1 MQPIRAR
8 WSPAFVPV
16 VWASLWALLGAAACT
31 AMIPL
36 EPSLLEEGMMLHVA
50 QRLVAGERL
59 FRDIASYTGP
69 LPFELLAGLF
79 RLFGQEIAVGRIAV
93 VVLHASACASV
104 YGLARRAGAGPLAHA
119 AAACLAAAPVLL
131 FPLYSIYF
139 YATLALHLSLIA
151 AWAALLGTRS
161 VAWAALAGVLVAC
174 VALCKQTLGLLL
186 APALLA
192 ALVAGSA
199 PRRRAHQG
207 LSMLLGAACVALL
220 VLTLYGVR
228 RDLGVLVHSLVVMP
242 LSLGETF
249 KMPSVNFWPP
259 GELAPEVRALQSF
272 YVPHLYN
279 ILARQIRELGTP
291 VILATQLLYALPF
304 VALAATAL
312 RRVAGPLTAATW
324 AHTAA
329 LVALMANLFPRPDWG
344 HLVFA
349 LPPAAAQLCLL
360 WSGAAAGAA
369 GRRARRVFAAAL
381 VLALAVGASVAGR
394 QLHAMAGPASFGPRV
409 PQLPVSKF
417 TKNPGVPRAIRFL
430 MRRVHPGEAIFV
442 ARSEPLIYF
451 ATDTYNPTPYSG
463 VIPVLREEQEKSII
477 TALQHVRYVVMSE
490 IDQPQFLYYADE
502 LPSVQAYL
510 ERHFRVPREYTQGW
524 SSWLLVFERGPDRG
538 ATALDLVDAGGAA
551 EAWIRDEEGVRRP
564 APAAPPRL
572 ASRHNRRPLP
582 ILLGARGGGIDF
594 ELEVPG
600 GAFFQADVGLRRV
613 LGPERM
619 HEHPERTRL
628 TVSVGGGEGF
638 ETLASIAV
646 LQRRGEGGRWTP
658 FEVDLS
664 AYAERRLTLR
674 LEVSSDRPF
683 DPGALSWWG
692 SPRIALRP

>member
-8 WSPAFVPV
+8 SSPALIPV
-16 VWASLWALLGAAACT
+16 VWASLWALLGAAACA

-79 RLFGQEIAVGRIAV
+79 RLFGQEIAVGRMAV

-104 YGLARRAGAGPLAHA
+104 YALARRAEAGPLAHA

-139 YATLALHLSLIA
+139 YATLALYLSLLA
-151 AWAALLGTRS
+151 AWAGLLGTRS
-161 VAWAALAGVLVAC
+161 AGWAALAGALVAC
-174 VALCKQTLGLLL
+174 VALSKQTLGLLL

-192 ALVAGSA
+192 AVVAGSA
-199 PRRRAHQG
+199 PGRRARQG

-220 VLTLYGVR
+220 VLTVYGVR
-228 RDLGVLVHSLVVMP
+228 RELGVLVHSLVVVP
-242 LSLGETF
+242 LSLRESF
-249 KMPSVNFWPP
+249 EVPSVNFWPP
-259 GELAPEVRALQSF
+259 GEFAPELRALQSF
-272 YVPHLYN
+272 YVPQLYN
-279 ILARQIRELGTP
+279 ILTRPARELGAP
-291 VILATQLLYALPF
+291 VVLATQLLYALPF

-312 RRVAGPLTAATW
+312 RRIAGPLSAATGV
-324 AHTAA
+324 HTAV

-344 HLVFA
+344 HLVFV

-360 WSGAAAGAA
+360 WSGTAAGAA
-369 GRRARRVFAAAL
+369 GRRVRRVFAAAL

-409 PQLPVSKF
+409 PQLPVSRF
-417 TKNPGVPRAIRFL
+417 TKNPAVPRAIRFL
-430 MRRVHPGEAIFV
+430 LRHVHPGEAIFV

-451 ATDTYNPTPYSG
+451 ATDTRNPTPYSG

-477 TALQHVRYVVMSE
+477 AALQDLRYVVMSE

-510 ERHFRVPREYTQGW
+510 ERHFIVTDEYTQGW
-524 SSWLLVFERGPDRG
+524 SSWLLVLERGPDRG
-538 ATALDLVDAGGAA
+538 ATALDLVEAGRKAQ
-551 EAWIRDEEGVRRP
+551 AWIRDEQGVRRP

-582 ILLGARGGGIDF
+582 VVLGARGGGIDF
-594 ELEVPG
+594 ELEVPH
-600 GAFFQADVGLRRV
+600 GALFQADVGLRRV
-613 LGPERM
+613 FGPKRM
-619 HEHPERTRL
+619 HEHPPRARL
-628 TVSVGGGEGF
+628 AVSIGGKEGF
-638 ETLASIAV
+638 ETLASLAV
-646 LQRRGEGGRWTP
+646 LQRHGEGSHWTP

-683 DPGALSWWG
+683 VPGALAWWG